1 MFRNLRP
8 GAVGIP
14 ANTLQEGLHY
24 AKIGGFEGLDAS
36 LGQVREIADRDG
48 AEAVLDMYAEAGIKV
63 GGWGLSVN
71 WQGSDAEFYES
82 LSQLP
87 SDAELAAELGTFRSA
102 TWVVGWSDDRTRKEQ
117 FDFLVKRFRLIA
129 EILLD
134 HGHCIGLE
142 FIGPLNSRKASRY
155 GCVYTM
161 DAMLAI
167 CCAIGT
173 GNVGLL
179 LDAWHWYTCLSTV
192 TDLKQLVA
200 DEVVYVHI
208 CDAPAGIDALDQI
221 DSVRS
226 LPGET
231 GVIDLVGFL
240 QALDGIGYDG
250 PVTPEPF
257 NRRLNEMTDK
267 DAAAREIGNA
277 LLGVWESAGL
287 SSSDTPA

>member
-1 MFRNLRP
+1 MFRNLSP

-24 AKIGGFEGLDAS
+24 AKIGGFEGLDVS
-36 LGQVREIADRDG
+36 LGQVREIAERDG
-48 AEAVLDMYAEAGIKV
+48 TDAVLDMYAEANIKL
-63 GGWGLSVN
+63 GGWGLAVS
-71 WQGSDAEFYES
+71 WSADDKEFYES
-82 LSQLP
+82 LSRLP
-87 SDAELAAELGTFRSA
+87 ADAELAAELGTFRAA

-117 FDFLVKRFRLIA
+117 FDFMVKRFRLIA
-129 EILLD
+129 EVLLD
-134 HGHCIGLE
+134 LGHCIGLE
-142 FIGPLNSRKASRY
+142 FIGPHNSRKNARY

-179 LDAWHWYTCLSTV
+179 LDCWHWYACQSTL

-200 DEVVYVHI
+200 DEVVYVHVS
-208 CDAPAGIDALDQI
+208 DAPAGIDVLDQI
-221 DSVRS
+221 DTVRC

-240 QALDGIGYDG
+240 QALDGIGFDG

-257 NRRLNEMTDK
+257 SRRLNEMTDK

-287 SSSDTPA
+287 SSGDTPA